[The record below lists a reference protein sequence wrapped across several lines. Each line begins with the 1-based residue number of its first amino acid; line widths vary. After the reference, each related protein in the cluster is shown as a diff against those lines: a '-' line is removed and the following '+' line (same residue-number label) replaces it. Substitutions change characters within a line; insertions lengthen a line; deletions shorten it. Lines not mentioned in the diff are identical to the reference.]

1 MCISISLQKFS
12 QEDMLGRVMS
22 VDFALCTLLTS
33 ISAFVA
39 GALEDKTSLGPQAV
53 CIIMALVGFF
63 IFVAWSIY
71 FLCGN
76 IVFKTT
82 PAESHNGVDKSLM

>member
-1 MCISISLQKFS
+1 
-12 QEDMLGRVMS
+12 MS

-39 GALEDKTSLGPQAV
+39 GALEDNTSLGPQDV

-63 IFVAWSIY
+63 IFVAWSMY
-71 FLCGN
+71 FICGN
-76 IVFKTT
+76 IVFNAT
-82 PAESHNGVDKSLM
+82 PADNHNGVEKSFI